1 MIRRPPRSTLFPYTT
16 LFRSRAIVH
25 DARLE
30 ARACRW
36 RESPEHG
43 PRAASDPGE
52 RLGEEPERRDRL
64 ERRAGFV
71 RVQGR
76 LERGDRELVDPKR
89 PVPWVLLEPRDDG
102 LLADDDPGLAPAHAL
117 VAREG
122 DEVHARGNRLRHR
135 RLVGKGARAQV

>member
-36 RESPEHG
+36 RESPEQG

-71 RVQGR
+71 RGQGR
-76 LERGDRELVDPKR
+76 LERGDRGLGDPNR
-89 PVPWVLLEPRDDG
+89 PVPWVPPEPRAAWP
-102 LLADDDPGLAPAHAL
+102 LAAADP
-117 VAREG
+117 
-122 DEVHARGNRLRHR
+122 
-135 RLVGKGARAQV
+135 